1 MPANTSNPV
10 LAAWHTLWA
19 FFTAHKAISTIVA
32 LVILYGGYSAYGVLT
47 SPPTATRYV
56 TTTAA
61 TGTVVASIT
70 ETGQVSA
77 SSNITIQSQSSGE
90 VLSLPVTAGQHV
102 VAGQALAYIDPTTA
116 QQNIT
121 SAERALQSAQISL
134 ATAENNIAQTRASGY
149 NDVSAAFLNLPSVMN
164 GLDAVLHGYT
174 VPGHTYQMN
183 EVAYS
188 AIAQSYDPS
197 LQEAGLLAESSYQ
210 KAYTSYTKAIA
221 DFRATPRTTDNA
233 TVDAL
238 IKESYQ
244 AVADIS
250 DALRASTNFLDSVNT
265 AFITQSGVNAPSTLA
280 GHISTL
286 TGYTTTTNG
295 YVTSLSNDV
304 ASLANDSQG
313 LTGSGTATDPLV
325 IQSSKLSVQTE
336 QDALAQAQLALA
348 NTVVRAP
355 FNGVIGQLSVQQYQT
370 IGSGVSV
377 ATFVSDNQN
386 VAISVNEVDAAKLKV
401 GQKATL
407 TFDALPN
414 VSIAGTVS
422 SVNAIGTVSSGV
434 VSYAATVTFDT
445 PNPNVL
451 PGMSATADII
461 IGTETGFVVPQS
473 AVKTTSGQS
482 YVLTFIPP
490 LANSGSST
498 GAASTVA
505 PTRTIVTTG
514 LSDNAN
520 IIIENG
526 LSVGTQVVTQTIAGT
541 AATTVSSAAQSTSI
555 FGGGRTGGGGAIR
568 ALTP

>member
-1 MPANTSNPV
+1 MPAITSNPV

-32 LVILYGGYSAYGVLT
+32 LVILYGGYSAYGILT
-47 SPPTATRYV
+47 SPPTTTRYV

-134 ATAENNIAQTRASGY
+134 ATAENNVAQTRASGY
-149 NDVSAAFLNLPSVMN
+149 NDVSAAFLNLPSVVT
-164 GLDAVLHGYT
+164 GLDTVLHGYT
-174 VPGHTYQMN
+174 VPGHLYQMN

-188 AIAQSYDPS
+188 AIAQPYDPS
-197 LQEAGLLAESSYQ
+197 LQEAGLIAESAYQ

-221 DFRATPRTTDNA
+221 DFRATPRTADNA

-238 IKESYQ
+238 IEESYQ
-244 AVADIS
+244 VVADLS

-265 AFITQSGVNAPSTLA
+265 AFINHNVSVPSTLA

-355 FNGVIGQLSVQQYQT
+355 FNGVVGQLSVQQYQT

-377 ATFVSDNQN
+377 ATLVSDNQN

-514 LSDNAN
+514 LSDNTN
-520 IIIENG
+520 IIIEKG